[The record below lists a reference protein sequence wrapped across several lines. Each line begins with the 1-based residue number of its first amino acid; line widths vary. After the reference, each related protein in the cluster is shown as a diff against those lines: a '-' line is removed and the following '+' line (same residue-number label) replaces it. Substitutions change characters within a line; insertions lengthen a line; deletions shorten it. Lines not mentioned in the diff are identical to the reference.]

1 MANSMQAQM
10 VSKIYKT
17 GNMGETRA
25 VDGVSMSVANGEFVA
40 LVGPSGSGKTTLL
53 AMLATLLKPSDGE
66 IIIDGQSLSKMS
78 DGQRTRFRREKIGFT
93 FQANNLVPYLTA
105 LENVELMLQLNGKG
119 NHAGRERAKELLAR
133 LGLGDRLNNLPR
145 QLSGGQQ
152 QRVAI
157 ARALIHNP
165 ALVLADE
172 PTASLDTER
181 AYQVVQTF
189 ANLIHEQKRAGIMVT
204 HDLRMTEFADRVIQ
218 MMDGTVRRII
228 SDPREIRSFAAGK
241 SSPDAP
247 AEPPRLTQLKF
258 NDRAPDLEITTGQ
271 GERIRLSTLWKEKPL
286 LLVLTRHF
294 GCPQCKEML
303 DQLVQSKIELEKSG
317 LTIAAITQGNPT
329 DTLEFC
335 KRQAPGIV
343 CLSDPQREA
352 YHAFGLERG
361 TAWQVMLSPA
371 VLRGTALA
379 REHGHSAELPPPG
392 QDVMQMSGTFII
404 GTDGRIRLPYYYDN
418 IADHAPIDLLL
429 NGVLNTGWDKP
440 FIGALG

>member
-1 MANSMQAQM
+1 MPNSLETKSVA
-10 VSKIYKT
+10 KIYKT
-17 GNMGETRA
+17 DTGTTRA
-25 VDGVSMSVANGEFVA
+25 VDTVSMAVANGEFVA

-53 AMLATLLKPSDGE
+53 AMLATLLKPSEGE
-66 IIIDGQSLSKMS
+66 IIIDGQELSKMN
-78 DGQRTRFRREKIGFT
+78 DAERTRFRREKIGFT

-105 LENVELMLQLNGKG
+105 LENVELMLKLNGKG
-119 NHAGRERAKELLAR
+119 GHAGRERAKELLAR

-157 ARALIHNP
+157 ARALVHNP

-181 AYQVVQTF
+181 AYQVVETF

-228 SDPREIRSFAAGK
+228 SQRDEIKAFAAGK
-241 SSPDAP
+241 SSTEQPVAK
-247 AEPPRLTQLKF
+247 EKSVQLKF
-258 NDRAPDLEITTGQ
+258 NDAAPDVQITTAA
-271 GERIRLSTLWKEKPL
+271 GERVKLSSLWKEKPL
-286 LLVLTRHF
+286 LLVFTRHF

-303 DQLVQSKIELEKSG
+303 DLLVYNKIDLEKSG
-317 LTIAAITQGNPT
+317 LTIAAVTQGNPAE
-329 DTLEFC
+329 TLEFC

-343 CLSDPQREA
+343 CLSDPQRDA
-352 YHAFGLERG
+352 YRAFGLGRG
-361 TAWQVMLSPA
+361 TTWQVMLSPD
-371 VLRGTALA
+371 VIRGTVRA
-379 REHGHSAELPPPG
+379 RDHGHSAELPPPG

-404 GTDGRIRLPYYYDN
+404 GTDGRIRLPYYYEN
-418 IADHAPIDLLL
+418 IADHAPMDLLL
-429 NGVLNTGWDKP
+429 NGVLGTSWGKSFTGP
-440 FIGALG
+440 LA

>member
-1 MANSMQAQM
+1 MANSLETKS
-10 VSKIYKT
+10 VTKIYKT
-17 GNMGETRA
+17 SGGETRA

-40 LVGPSGSGKTTLL
+40 LVGPSGSGKTSLL

-66 IIIDGQSLSKMS
+66 IIIDGQSLSKMN
-78 DGQRTRFRREKIGFT
+78 DRDRTRFRREKIGFT

-133 LGLGDRLNNLPR
+133 LGLGERLNNLPR

-157 ARALIHNP
+157 ARALVHNP

-181 AYQVVQTF
+181 AHQVVQTF
-189 ANLIHEQKRAGIMVT
+189 SNLIHEQKRAGIMVT
-204 HDLRMTEFADRVIQ
+204 HDLRMTEYADRVIQ
-218 MMDGTVRRII
+218 MVDGTVRRVIG
-228 SDPREIRSFAAGK
+228 DHDEIKAFASGRS
-241 SSPDAP
+241 SIEQPAP
-247 AEPPRLTQLKF
+247 TKTPKPLKF
-258 NDRAPDLEITTGQ
+258 NDPAPDLEIATGT
-271 GERIRLSTLWKEKPL
+271 GERIRLSSLWQEKPL
-286 LLVLTRHF
+286 LLVFTRHF

-303 DQLVQSKIELEKSG
+303 DQLVQNKADLEKSG
-317 LTIAAITQGNPT
+317 LTLVAVTQGTPAE
-329 DTLEFC
+329 TLEYC
-335 KRQAPGIV
+335 TRQAPGIV
-343 CLSDPQREA
+343 CLSDPGRDA

-361 TAWQVMLSPA
+361 TLWQVVLSPD
-371 VLRGTALA
+371 VIRGTAIA
-379 REHGHSAELPPPG
+379 REHGHTAELPPQG

-429 NGVLNTGWDKP
+429 NGVLGTSWSKP
-440 FIGALG
+440 FDGPLV

>member
-1 MANSMQAQM
+1 MANSLETKS
-10 VSKIYKT
+10 VTKIYKT
-17 GNMGETRA
+17 DNSETRA
-25 VDGVSMSVANGEFVA
+25 VDDVSMSVANGEFVA
-40 LVGPSGSGKTTLL
+40 LVGPSGSGKTSLL

-105 LENVELMLQLNGKG
+105 LENVELMLQLNGRG

-133 LGLGDRLNNLPR
+133 LGLGERLNNLPR

-181 AYQVVQTF
+181 AHQVVQTF
-189 ANLIHEQKRAGIMVT
+189 ANLVHEQKRAGIMVT
-204 HDLRMTEFADRVIQ
+204 HDLRMTEYADRVIQ
-218 MMDGTVRRII
+218 MMDGTVRRVIG
-228 SDPREIRSFAAGK
+228 DRNEIKAFASSRS
-241 SSPDAP
+241 STEQP
-247 AEPPRLTQLKF
+247 AQTRTLIQLKF
-258 NDRAPDLEITTGQ
+258 NDFAPDLEIMTGT
-271 GERIRLSTLWKEKPL
+271 GERIRLSSLWKEKPL
-286 LLVLTRHF
+286 LLVFTRHF

-303 DQLVQSKIELEKSG
+303 DQLVQNKTDLEKSG
-317 LTIAAITQGNPT
+317 LTLAAVTQGTPAEA
-329 DTLEFC
+329 LEYC
-335 KRQAPGIV
+335 KRQAPGVV
-343 CLSDPQREA
+343 CLSDPDRSA

-361 TAWQVMLSPA
+361 TIWQVVLSPE
-371 VLRGTALA
+371 VIKGTATA
-379 REHGHSAELPPPG
+379 RQHGHIAGLPPQG

-404 GTDGRIRLPYYYDN
+404 GTDGRIRLPYYYEN

-429 NGVLNTGWDKP
+429 NGVLSTAWDKP
-440 FIGALG
+440 FTGAMG